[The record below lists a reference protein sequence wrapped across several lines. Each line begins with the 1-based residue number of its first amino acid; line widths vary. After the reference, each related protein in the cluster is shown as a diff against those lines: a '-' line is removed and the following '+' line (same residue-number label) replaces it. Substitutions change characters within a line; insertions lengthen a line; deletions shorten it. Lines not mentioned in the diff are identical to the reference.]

1 MRTQQRCTILFLV
14 LSLVLTCVWATGCGG
29 VQSRPWPTREAAPDP
44 GKPVSAES
52 GAQPTAKS
60 AAPAPATRV
69 PRTEPAA
76 ETPTGQPT
84 VTETGLP
91 TATEPAG
98 EPTAEA
104 TATAPPPSTA
114 SAQPP
119 PEAPAPALTLPEIV
133 ASLEG
138 LPLDEFFEESY
149 KQLLL
154 RNPEVLTQL
163 GIAEA
168 YGLRND
174 RLNDLSDAY
183 LRETQALEVAILDLL
198 RTYDRAALPPE
209 QQISYDVYVW
219 YLDDRVR
226 GHAFMYHNYPVHH
239 FLGSYDDELIRTL
252 TEIHPLATRQDVED
266 YVSRLAQVDDQVGQL
281 MEGLKLREEAGV
293 IPPKFI
299 VQWTLPNLR
308 RIADSGARS
317 TPFYTAFQVK
327 IGALEELS
335 EADRQAF
342 LEAAATEI
350 DGSVIPAFEMLV
362 EYFEYL
368 QTVATDDPGAWKLPD
383 GGSYYAYVLRRETST
398 DLTPAEVHERGLAEV
413 ARIRA
418 EMRQVFDELGY
429 PQDEDLGQ
437 LLGRAIEEGGFYNV
451 GTQAG
456 VDQVIA
462 AYEGLLEEVE
472 GRLDEVVDVRPKMG
486 LEIVGEPGF
495 SGGGY
500 YVLPSRDGSRP
511 GAFHTGVG
519 GSQVPKFSM
528 ATVAYHEAIPGHHF
542 QVALASEL
550 DLPTFRRDL
559 FFNGYGEGWALY
571 AERLCWEL
579 GLFDDDPYGNL
590 GRLQLELLRAVRLV
604 VDTGIH
610 DQRWTREEARAYM
623 VEALADPSGRWSHE
637 VERYIVAPGQATGY
651 KVGMLKILEL
661 RQKAMDA
668 LGDRFDLKEF
678 HNIVVG
684 NGGMP
689 LGVLERLIQDYI
701 EAKKEA

>member
-1 MRTQQRCTILFLV
+1 MRTQQRCTNLFLV
-14 LSLVLTCVWATGCGG
+14 LSLVLTCVWATGCGA
-29 VQSRPWPTREAAPDP
+29 VQSRRWPTREAAPDP

-52 GAQPTAKS
+52 GA
-60 AAPAPATRV
+60 PAPATRV
-69 PRTEPAA
+69 PSTEPAT
-76 ETPTGQPT
+76 ETPTSQPT
-84 VTETGLP
+84 VTETGP
-91 TATEPAG
+91 PAAAEPAG
-98 EPTAEA
+98 EPAAGA
-104 TATAPPPSTA
+104 TASAPPTIAA

-119 PEAPAPALTLPEIV
+119 AQAPAPQLSVPEIA

-154 RNPEVLTQL
+154 RKPEALTQL

-183 LRETQALEVAILDLL
+183 LRETQALEAAILDLL
-198 RTYDRAALPPE
+198 RTYDRAALPPA
-209 QQISYDVYVW
+209 QQISYDVYEW
-219 YLDDRVR
+219 YLDDLVR
-226 GHAFMYHNYPVHH
+226 GHPFMYYNYPVHH

-252 TEIHPLATRQDVED
+252 TEIHPLDTRQGVED
-266 YVSRLAQVDDQVGQL
+266 YLSRLSQVDDQVGQL
-281 MEGLKLREEAGV
+281 MEGLRLREEAGV
-293 IPPKFI
+293 IPPRYI
-299 VQWTLPNLR
+299 IQWTLPNLR
-308 RIADSGARS
+308 RIADGSARS
-317 TPFYTAFQVK
+317 TPFYTAFAEK
-327 IGALEELS
+327 IGALEALS
-335 EADRQAF
+335 EGDRQAF
-342 LEAAATEI
+342 LDAAAAQIEA
-350 DGSVIPAFEMLV
+350 SVIPAFETLV
-362 EYFEYL
+362 EYFEAL
-368 QTVATDDPGAWKLPD
+368 QTVATDDAGVWKFPD
-383 GGSYYAYVLRRETST
+383 GEFYYAYVLRHETST
-398 DLTPAEVHERGLAEV
+398 DLTPEEVHELGLAEV

-429 PQDEDLGQ
+429 PQDEDLSQ

-456 VDQVIA
+456 VDRVIA
-462 AYEGLLEEVE
+462 AYEDLLQEVD

-495 SGGGY
+495 GGGGY
-500 YVLPSRDGSRP
+500 YVLPARDGSRP

-519 GSQVPKFSM
+519 GSRVPKFNM

-550 DLPTFRRDL
+550 DLPAFRRDL

-623 VEALADPSGRWSHE
+623 EESLADPSGGWTHE
-637 VERYIVAPGQATGY
+637 VERYIIAPGQATGY

-661 RQKAMDA
+661 RQEAMEA

-701 EAKKEA
+701 DAKKEA